1 MQKRNEEHFK
11 DKLKR
16 INATTKELEQ
26 NKKEGKVITVTSGKG
41 GVGKSTTSANVAIGL
56 AKLGK
61 KVVVTDFDIGLR
73 NLDMILGLEN
83 RVIYDNI
90 DVMEGRCNLSQ
101 ALIKSK
107 QNETLYFLPASQNA
121 DKTALK
127 KNKVRDLIEELKS
140 KFDIVLIDSPAGI
153 EEGFEHSIMLADEVL
168 IVVNPEIS
176 SIKDADKVIGI
187 IDAKCEKSKQGIDIP
202 KNLIITRIKQE
213 LVDQGK
219 MLSVDNILE
228 ILSIPLIG
236 IVPEDDNVIA
246 STNIGIPVI
255 ENSNKII
262 SGKAYENI
270 TKRILGE
277 EIEFLKFDEQNKI
290 KTFLKKMFS

>member
-1 MQKRNEEHFK
+1 MKNNSFKEKIEEVKKFQEQS
-11 DKLKR
+11 L
-16 INATTKELEQ
+16 IN
-26 NKKEGKVITVTSGKG
+26 GKVLTITSGKG
-41 GVGKSTTSANVAIGL
+41 GVGKSTSAANIATGL

-90 DVMEGRCNLSQ
+90 DVMDGRCNLAQ

-107 QNETLYFLPASQNA
+107 KNENLYFLPASQTA

-127 KNKVRDLIEELKS
+127 IQKVKNLINDLKS
-140 KFDIVLIDSPAGI
+140 KFDYVIIDSPAGI
-153 EEGFEHSIMLADEVL
+153 EEGFEHSVVLADEIL

-187 IDAKCEKSKQGIDIP
+187 VDAKCEKSKLGIDIP
-202 KNLIITRIKQE
+202 KYLIITRIKQE
-213 LVDQGK
+213 LVNQGK
-219 MLSVDNILE
+219 MLSIDNILE

-236 IVPEDDNVIA
+236 IVPEDDNVIG

-255 ENSNKII
+255 ENSHKLI

-270 TKRILGE
+270 SRRILGE
-277 EIEFLKFDEQNKI
+277 TVDFIALEESNKF
-290 KTFLKKMFS
+290 KTFIKSFFSKGK